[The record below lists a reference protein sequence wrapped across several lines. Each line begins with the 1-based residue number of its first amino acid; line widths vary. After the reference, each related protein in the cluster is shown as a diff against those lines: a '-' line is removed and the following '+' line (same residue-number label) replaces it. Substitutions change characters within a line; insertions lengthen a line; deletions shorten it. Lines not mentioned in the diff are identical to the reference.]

1 MKTYYQFITELN
13 KFEAAMKA
21 GKIGLK
27 SLKKVFANPKTGKFK
42 FSSTTVSN
50 PIANAINKKKGIKT
64 RIKPRYEVDTAD
76 ILKLRKK
83 NKPVPF
89 GEKDKF
95 SKLAA
100 NRKSIH
106 PPTADAAQKKVD
118 DTFMDLTLKKVKR
131 RGDKVDKLKRIFGN
145 PDMGNSGTSFKDTRK
160 K

>member
-1 MKTYYQFITELN
+1 MKTYQEFITELN

-21 GKIGLK
+21 GKLGAKALKRVFGPGPFKINTTKVTNPLANALFKKQGLK
-27 SLKKVFANPKTGKFK
+27 K
-42 FSSTTVSN
+42 
-50 PIANAINKKKGIKT
+50 
-64 RIKPRYEVDTAD
+64 RIKPRYEVDTSD
-76 ILKLRKK
+76 ILNLRKK

-131 RGDKVDKLKRIFGN
+131 RGDKVNKLKRMFGN
-145 PDMGNSGTSFKDTRK
+145 PDMGNSGTSFKDTR
-160 K
+160 

>member
-1 MKTYYQFITELN
+1 MKTYKEFITELN

-21 GKIGLK
+21 GKLGAKALKRVFGPGPFKINTTKVTNPLANALFKKQGLK
-27 SLKKVFANPKTGKFK
+27 KRV
-42 FSSTTVSN
+42 
-50 PIANAINKKKGIKT
+50 
-64 RIKPRYEVDTAD
+64 KPRYEVDTSD
-76 ILKLRKK
+76 ILNLRKK

-131 RGDKVDKLKRIFGN
+131 RGDKVDKLKRMFGN
-145 PDMGNSGTSFKDTRK
+145 PDMGNSGTSFKDTR
-160 K
+160 

>member
-1 MKTYYQFITELN
+1 MKTYKEFITELN

-21 GKIGLK
+21 GKLSAK
-27 SLKKVFANPKTGKFK
+27 SLKRVFGPGPFKINTTKVTNPL
-42 FSSTTVSN
+42 
-50 PIANAINKKKGIKT
+50 ANAMFKKKGLKK
-64 RIKPRYEVDTAD
+64 RIKPRYEVDTDD

-95 SKLAA
+95 SKLAT

-106 PPTADAAQKKVD
+106 PPTADAAQKKVE

-131 RGDKVDKLKRIFGN
+131 RGDKVDKLKRMFGD
-145 PDMGNSGTSFKDTRK
+145 PDMGNPGTSFKDTR
-160 K
+160 

>member
-1 MKTYYQFITELN
+1 MKTYKEFITELN

-21 GKIGLK
+21 GKLSAK
-27 SLKKVFANPKTGKFK
+27 SLKRVFGPGPFKINTTKVTNPL
-42 FSSTTVSN
+42 
-50 PIANAINKKKGIKT
+50 ANAMFKKKGLKK
-64 RIKPRYEVDTAD
+64 RIKPRYEVDTDD

-95 SKLAA
+95 SKLAT

-106 PPTADAAQKKVD
+106 PPTADAAQKKVE

-131 RGDKVDKLKRIFGN
+131 RGDKVDKLKRMFGN
-145 PDMGNSGTSFKDTRK
+145 PDMGNPGTGFKDTR
-160 K
+160 

>member
-1 MKTYYQFITELN
+1 MKTYNQFITELN

-21 GKIGLK
+21 GKLSAK
-27 SLKKVFANPKTGKFK
+27 SLKRVFGPGPFKINTTKVTNPL
-42 FSSTTVSN
+42 
-50 PIANAINKKKGIKT
+50 ANAMFKKKGLKK
-64 RIKPRYEVDTAD
+64 RIKPRYEVDTDD

-95 SKLAA
+95 SKLAT

-106 PPTADAAQKKVD
+106 PPTADAAQKKVE

-131 RGDKVDKLKRIFGN
+131 RADKVDKLKRMFGN
-145 PDMGNSGTSFKDTRK
+145 PDMGNPGTSFKDTR
-160 K
+160 

>member
-1 MKTYYQFITELN
+1 MKTYKEFITELN

-21 GKIGLK
+21 GKLGAKALKRVFGPGPFKINTTKVTNPLANNLYKKQGLK
-27 SLKKVFANPKTGKFK
+27 KRV
-42 FSSTTVSN
+42 
-50 PIANAINKKKGIKT
+50 
-64 RIKPRYEVDTAD
+64 KPRYEVDTAD

-106 PPTADAAQKKVD
+106 PPTANAAQKKVD

-131 RGDKVDKLKRIFGN
+131 RGDKVNKLKRMFGN
-145 PDMGNSGTSFKDTRK
+145 PDMGNSGTSFKDTR
-160 K
+160 

>member
-1 MKTYYQFITELN
+1 MKTYKEFITELN

-21 GKIGLK
+21 GKLSAK
-27 SLKKVFANPKTGKFK
+27 SLKRVFGPGPFKINTTKVTNPL
-42 FSSTTVSN
+42 
-50 PIANAINKKKGIKT
+50 ANAMFKKKGLKK
-64 RIKPRYEVDTAD
+64 RIKPRYEVDTDD

-95 SKLAA
+95 SKLAT

-106 PPTADAAQKKVD
+106 PPTADAAQKKVE

-131 RGDKVDKLKRIFGN
+131 RADKVDKLKRMFGD
-145 PDMGNSGTSFKDTRK
+145 PDMGNPGTTFRDTR
-160 K
+160 

>member
-1 MKTYYQFITELN
+1 MKTYQEFITELN

-21 GKIGLK
+21 GKVGIK
-27 SLKKVFANPKTGKFK
+27 ALKKVFADPKTGAFK
-42 FSSTTVSN
+42 INTTKVTN
-50 PIANAINKKKGIKT
+50 PLANNMYKKKGIKT
-64 RIKPRYEVDTAD
+64 RIKPRYEVDTDD

-95 SKLAA
+95 SKLAT

-106 PPTADAAQKKVD
+106 PPTADAAQKKVE

-131 RGDKVDKLKRIFGN
+131 RGDKVDKLKRMFGD
-145 PDMGNSGTSFKDTRK
+145 PDMGNPGTSFRDTR
-160 K
+160 

>member
-1 MKTYYQFITELN
+1 MKTYNQFITELN
-13 KFEAAMKA
+13 KFELAMKA
-21 GKIGLK
+21 GKLGAK
-27 SLKKVFANPKTGKFK
+27 SLKRVFGPGPFKINTTKVTNPL
-42 FSSTTVSN
+42 
-50 PIANAINKKKGIKT
+50 ANALFKKQGLKK
-64 RIKPRYEVDTAD
+64 RIKPRYEVDTTD

-131 RGDKVDKLKRIFGN
+131 RGDKVNKLKRMFGN
-145 PDMGNSGTSFKDTRK
+145 PDMGNSGTSFKDTR
-160 K
+160 

>member
-1 MKTYYQFITELN
+1 VKTYQEFITELN

-21 GKIGLK
+21 GKLGAKALKRVFGPGPFKINTTKVTNPLANALFKKQGLK
-27 SLKKVFANPKTGKFK
+27 K
-42 FSSTTVSN
+42 
-50 PIANAINKKKGIKT
+50 
-64 RIKPRYEVDTAD
+64 RIKPRYEVDTTD

-95 SKLAA
+95 SKLAT

-106 PPTADAAQKKVD
+106 PPTADAAQKKID

-131 RGDKVDKLKRIFGN
+131 RGDKVNKLKRMFGN
-145 PDMGNSGTSFKDTRK
+145 PDMGNPGTSFKDTR
-160 K
+160 

>member
-1 MKTYYQFITELN
+1 MKTYKEFITELN

-83 NKPVPF
+83 NKPGAAF

-95 SKLAA
+95 SNLAA
-100 NRKSIH
+100 NRKSVH
-106 PPTADAAQKKVD
+106 PPTADAAQKKIE

-131 RGDKVDKLKRIFGN
+131 RDDKVNKLKRMF
-145 PDMGNSGTSFKDTRK
+145 DKEL
-160 K
+160 

>member
-1 MKTYYQFITELN
+1 MKTYNQFITELN

-21 GKIGLK
+21 GKLGKKALK
-27 SLKKVFANPKTGKFK
+27 RVFADPKTGAFK
-42 FSSTTVSN
+42 INTTKVTN
-50 PIANAINKKKGIKT
+50 PLANALFKKQGLKK
-64 RIKPRYEVDTAD
+64 RVKPRYEVEIDD

-106 PPTADAAQKKVD
+106 PPTADAAQKKVE

-131 RGDKVDKLKRIFGN
+131 RADKVDKLKRMFGN
-145 PDMGNSGTSFKDTRK
+145 SDMGNPGTSFKDTR
-160 K
+160 

>member
-1 MKTYYQFITELN
+1 MKTYQEFITELN

-42 FSSTTVSN
+42 FSSTTVSK
-50 PIANAINKKKGIKT
+50 PMANNLYKKQGLKK

-83 NKPVPF
+83 NKPGAAF

-131 RGDKVDKLKRIFGN
+131 RGDKVDKLKRMFGN
-145 PDMGNSGTSFKDTRK
+145 PDMGNSGTSFKDTR
-160 K
+160 

>member
-1 MKTYYQFITELN
+1 MKTYKEFITELN

-21 GKIGLK
+21 GKLGAKALKRVFGPGPFKINTTKVTNPLANNLYKKQGLK
-27 SLKKVFANPKTGKFK
+27 KRV
-42 FSSTTVSN
+42 
-50 PIANAINKKKGIKT
+50 
-64 RIKPRYEVDTAD
+64 KPRYEVDTSD
-76 ILKLRKK
+76 ILNLRKK

-131 RGDKVDKLKRIFGN
+131 RGDKVDKLKRMFGN
-145 PDMGNSGTSFKDTRK
+145 PDMGNSGTSFKDTR
-160 K
+160 

>member
-1 MKTYYQFITELN
+1 MKTYNQFITELN

-21 GKIGLK
+21 GKLGKKALK
-27 SLKKVFANPKTGKFK
+27 RVFADPKTGAFK
-42 FSSTTVSN
+42 INTTKV
-50 PIANAINKKKGIKT
+50 PKPMANNLYKKQGLKK
-64 RIKPRYEVDTAD
+64 RVKPRYEVEIDD

-106 PPTADAAQKKVD
+106 PPTADVAQSKITDMKVD
-118 DTFMDLTLKKVKR
+118 LIRKKITR
-131 RGDKVDKLKRIFGN
+131 RKDKERLLKRMFE
-145 PDMGNSGTSFKDTRK
+145 K
-160 K
+160 